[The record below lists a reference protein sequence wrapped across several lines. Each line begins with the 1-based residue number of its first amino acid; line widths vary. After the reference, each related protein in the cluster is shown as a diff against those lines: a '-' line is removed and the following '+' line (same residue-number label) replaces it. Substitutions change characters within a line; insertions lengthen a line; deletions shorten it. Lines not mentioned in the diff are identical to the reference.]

1 MISGQLT
8 HNDNR
13 CCVATN
19 LLYLKSPTLSLIF
32 ASKVRAV
39 LRDAF
44 GLDQVT
50 LESLTVRHYH
60 ADAEEYMFKRP
71 RTTLHHVTKDYAAS
85 CH

>member
-1 MISGQLT
+1 MVDFFNSPFHYTCSINVISGQLT

-50 LESLTVRHYH
+50 IISGWSR
-60 ADAEEYMFKRP
+60 
-71 RTTLHHVTKDYAAS
+71 S
-85 CH
+85 Q

>member
-1 MISGQLT
+1 ML
-8 HNDNR
+8 
-13 CCVATN
+13 CMCVAATN

-44 GLDQVT
+44 GLDQVM

-60 ADAEEYMFKRP
+60 ADVFKRP